1 MYPKKLLLFIWSH
14 WIINFLIFFFC
25 LSSLC
30 WLLILNNDNN
40 VGLNYEWMTWY
51 SILKKYFCLPCLLF
65 YQHNNT
71 WTTTGYYD
79 LKNLTKALTNH
90 EKISEPWKPLSDNEL
105 IQQSITGKQRRLS
118 CINHNKLKSFLSCIK
133 MLACQE
139 LPFGGYYE
147 IEDNRGHFLARC
159 GTVTEYSDCLRSRF
173 RFCEEKCQMYMSS
186 RLLYFRE
193 FYSFLSF
200 STFEVR
206 CRKK

>member
-1 MYPKKLLLFIWSH
+1 MNGWRDIPFWRNISVSHVCYFINIITHGQLPATTIWRIWRKLWQITKK
-14 WIINFLIFFFC
+14 
-25 LSSLC
+25 
-30 WLLILNNDNN
+30 
-40 VGLNYEWMTWY
+40 V
-51 SILKKYFCLPCLLF
+51 
-65 YQHNNT
+65 
-71 WTTTGYYD
+71 
-79 LKNLTKALTNH
+79 
-90 EKISEPWKPLSDNEL
+90 SEPWKPLSDNEL

-139 LPFGGYYE
+139 LPFRGYYE